1 MVGIFCLAAKQAP
14 RPHLHDL
21 HVQIV
26 APVFALTHL
35 PEAWDKQNWI
45 RTSENYERICLNK
58 QNFFLNLAFWQVGE
72 KNQDKD

>member
-1 MVGIFCLAAKQAP
+1 MYRLPQEKEDIIVMVGIFCLAAKQAP

-35 PEAWDKQNWI
+35 PETWDK
-45 RTSENYERICLNK
+45 
-58 QNFFLNLAFWQVGE
+58 
-72 KNQDKD
+72 